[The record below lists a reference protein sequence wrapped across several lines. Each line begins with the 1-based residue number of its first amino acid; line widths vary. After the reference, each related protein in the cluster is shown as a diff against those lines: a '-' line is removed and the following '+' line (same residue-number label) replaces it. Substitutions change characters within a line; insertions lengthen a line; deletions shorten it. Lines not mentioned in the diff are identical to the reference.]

1 MESVFTDEDLMAKKP
16 KKKQVHADGM
26 KAREFAAAL
35 DRLGLSVYASGKVI
49 GLSLRQSQ
57 RVAAGES
64 PVPRPVAKLITLLL
78 KKKIT
83 VEEATEAG

>member
-1 MESVFTDEDLMAKKP
+1 MAKKP
-16 KKKQVHADGM
+16 KKKADGGM
-26 KAREFAAAL
+26 KAREFTAAL

-78 KKKIT
+78 KKRIT